1 MEKRYNMM
9 EASVGAIVI
18 IICIAFVTMFYKT
31 SGVSNN
37 GYPVIAIFD
46 RIDGLNVG
54 SDVKVNG
61 VNIGKIIDFSL
72 DLKTYQAKV
81 TISINNDVKLPKDT
95 SAEISSSGLLGEKYI
110 ALIPGNEKEFIGQGN
125 IITDTQPSISFEKL
139 IGKFLFSSSENKQ

>member
-61 VNIGKIIDFSL
+61 VNVGKIIDFSL

-110 ALIPGNEKEFIGQGN
+110 ALIPGNEKEFIRQGN

-139 IGKFLFSSSENKQ
+139 IGKFLFSSSETKQ